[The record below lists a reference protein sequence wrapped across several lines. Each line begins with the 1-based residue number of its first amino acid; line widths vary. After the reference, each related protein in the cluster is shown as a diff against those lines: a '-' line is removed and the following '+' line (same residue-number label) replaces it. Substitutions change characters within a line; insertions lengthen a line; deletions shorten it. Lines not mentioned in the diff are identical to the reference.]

1 LLDRARGA
9 RRNLPVGTSVATD
22 LVELRVPVPD
32 RPGVLAEV
40 TTTAGRLGVN
50 VANIEIAHSLEGRA
64 GVIEL
69 VVAASDAPAL
79 EQALH
84 ELGYHT
90 SHTELP

>member
-1 LLDRARGA
+1 
-9 RRNLPVGTSVATD
+9 
-22 LVELRVPVPD
+22 
-32 RPGVLAEV
+32 
-40 TTTAGRLGVN
+40 VN